1 MTTMT
6 QGGLNQG
13 VGLLRVYGL
22 GFSEESELYSTP
34 PHKLRHGEGL
44 TENDLLRVTYF
55 DNHDLETT
63 EVSERYCV
71 GHNKN
76 EQALESIESY
86 LH

>member
-1 MTTMT
+1 MT

-22 GFSEESELYSTP
+22 GFSEESELYS
-34 PHKLRHGEGL
+34 
-44 TENDLLRVTYF
+44 
-55 DNHDLETT
+55 
-63 EVSERYCV
+63 V